1 MNNIDLKIVDNFLNE
16 CHKKIKNN
24 PNLYINSKNDTVTIG
39 LPTEL
44 LEFAN
49 RAAGHSGLNNG
60 ARPTGIRIKTANAI
74 MLRDEILNSSD
85 AYIDFIK
92 KNADDGYYNDV
103 KAEHNEYI
111 INGGLCK
118 KNNKPV
124 EGNAHILVEK
134 YGKKIFVECSK
145 QSSKDEV
152 INDRKT
158 MSISEFEEKYQL
170 SS

>member
-60 ARPTGIRIKTANAI
+60 KLFKLSKKYDKLISLKKMQMMDII
-74 MLRDEILNSSD
+74 M
-85 AYIDFIK
+85 
-92 KNADDGYYNDV
+92 
-103 KAEHNEYI
+103 
-111 INGGLCK
+111 
-118 KNNKPV
+118 
-124 EGNAHILVEK
+124 
-134 YGKKIFVECSK
+134 
-145 QSSKDEV
+145 
-152 INDRKT
+152 T
-158 MSISEFEEKYQL
+158 
-170 SS
+170 